1 MPNDRGGWR
10 RGAVGDSLLH
20 NPAMARSTPS
30 AGSTGVASI
39 GLIVAVILWGTSFV
53 AMKSALAAFEP
64 LAIMAVRMLLASAL
78 MLPFWSRLPS
88 PSRRTGDGRKLLVL
102 AALYPCLYFTL
113 ESHAITLTTASQAGA
128 ISAMAPL
135 FVAVGAHL
143 FLAER
148 ISGWAVV
155 GLGLAVGGVVALS
168 LGGPVV
174 DTAPNPALGNLLE
187 LGAMAAYA
195 VSVVILKR
203 LSGRYSSWLLTG
215 IQCAVG
221 AIVFLPAL
229 LLAPAGAWTEAP
241 PVAWASLLYLGLA
254 VTLVPIGLYNFAVSR
269 MPAARAAIAI
279 NLVPIVAIL
288 TGWAL
293 LGDALT
299 PVQLV
304 ACAVILAGVLLG
316 QRTQAGAPEGAAEAA
331 AHANGR
337 ATRSG
342 PA

>member
-1 MPNDRGGWR
+1 MVRPGPESSSTRI
-10 RGAVGDSLLH
+10 ASL
-20 NPAMARSTPS
+20 
-30 AGSTGVASI
+30 
-39 GLIVAVILWGTSFV
+39 GLIVAVVLWGTSFV

-64 LAIMAVRMLLASAL
+64 LAVMAARMILASAL
-78 MLPFWSRLPS
+78 MLPLWSRRPA
-88 PSRRTGDGRKLLVL
+88 PARRPGDWRRLALL
-102 AALYPCLYFTL
+102 AALYPCLYFAC
-113 ESHAITLTTASQAGA
+113 EAHAISLTTASQAGA

-148 ISGWAVV
+148 ISRWAIL

-168 LGGPVV
+168 LGGSDV
-174 DTAPNPALGNLLE
+174 AGAQNPALGNLLE

-195 VSVVILKR
+195 ASVVILKR
-203 LSGRYSSWLLTG
+203 LSGRYDSWLLTG
-215 IQCAVG
+215 IQCAAG

-229 LLAPAGAWTEAP
+229 LLAPAGSWADAP

-254 VTLVPIGLYNFAVSR
+254 VTLVPIGLYNFAISR

-279 NLVPIVAIL
+279 NLVPIVAIV

-299 PVQLV
+299 PVQLA
-304 ACAVILAGVLLG
+304 ACAVILVGVLLG
-316 QRTQAGAPEGAAEAA
+316 QRTGPGGSTAEPERTLVRVPD
-331 AHANGR
+331 R
-337 ATRSG
+337 A
-342 PA
+342 